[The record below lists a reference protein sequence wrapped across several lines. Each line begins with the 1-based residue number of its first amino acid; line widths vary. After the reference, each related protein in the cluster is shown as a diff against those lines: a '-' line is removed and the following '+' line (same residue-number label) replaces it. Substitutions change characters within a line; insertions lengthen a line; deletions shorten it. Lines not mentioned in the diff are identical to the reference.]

1 MSAAIVNPAAARNAL
16 ADRLG
21 RMNAQEVV
29 TTITQLPT
37 VVENLSTSIASLE
50 ALAGRASMIAALEA
64 VIKARCAGA
73 DVHALPIGSIVLD
86 VEGDEWKREGDG
98 WHLRLAD
105 EERFAGYATAADVLN
120 GDTDGDDGYGPFTL
134 VRFGPA
140 DE

>member
-64 VIKARCAGA
+64 VIKARCAGISI
-73 DVHALPIGSIVLD
+73 HALPIGSIVTD
-86 VEGDEWKREGDG
+86 VEGDEWKRTEGG
-98 WHLRLAD
+98 WVV
-105 EERFAGYATAADVLN
+105 RFAGMGEFHAYVTMTDVLN

-140 DE
+140 AE